1 MYIDLSSIKNK
12 KRNTENSLPDNLQK
26 KTHIEKKE
34 KLGIPQKVK
43 NSLLNKNSIQKE
55 VVKNL
60 VTISQPS
67 LTEIGPEK
75 PLTPHQRDK
84 HIAILNLYCAEF
96 PEKLS
101 KYKNKQ
107 FNKMSDAELREYRTT
122 MQKEVTTSSSLGMIT
137 EQSKKALELY
147 EYFMVNYA
155 DINIRGVSKL
165 GDSQEYKDCVKA
177 VLLKYMSDSLV
188 SVVEPEYRL
197 AYLVISTSI
206 MAHANNNLNESQQ
219 KLNIVETKVQV
230 PDPPSSQVV
239 KNLEVQQINY
249 KYSDL

>member
-1 MYIDLSSIKNK
+1 M
-12 KRNTENSLPDNLQK
+12 P
-26 KTHIEKKE
+26 
-34 KLGIPQKVK
+34 
-43 NSLLNKNSIQKE
+43 
-55 VVKNL
+55 
-60 VTISQPS
+60 QPS
-67 LTEIGPEK
+67 ITETGLEN

-101 KYKNKQ
+101 KYRNKQ
-107 FNKMSDAELREYRTT
+107 FSKMSDTELIEYRTT
-122 MQKEVTTSSSLGMIT
+122 MQKEIT
-137 EQSKKALELY
+137 DQSKKALELY

-165 GDSQEYKDCVKA
+165 GDSQEYKDCIKA

-197 AYLVISTSI
+197 AYLVISSSI

-219 KLNIVETKVQV
+219 KLNIAKTTIKV
-230 PDPPSSQVV
+230 PDPQSSQVV
-239 KNLEVQQINY
+239 KNLELQQINY